1 MAQESSNV
9 LNLSPEEFKAR
20 FEAAGIEPYRA
31 GQVLKWIY
39 EKGVYDF
46 DKMTNLSFELRKKL
60 KSEFSILL
68 PEVAEKEKSH
78 DDKSTKLLLKLNDK
92 EFVETVYIPADKRAT
107 SNDEAPRRMTGRNTI
122 CLSTQVGCKFHC
134 AFCASGQSGFF
145 RNLSSGE
152 MLSQVLMARDACLP
166 VGKESPDKKI
176 SNIVFMGIGE
186 PFDNY
191 KELLKTVRTLN
202 SKEALRMGAR
212 RITISTC
219 GIVPKIEALS
229 YEGLQVELSVS
240 LHGPNDTVR
249 GAIMPVN
256 KAYPVKTLI
265 EACKKYVKKTK
276 RAITFEY
283 ILVKG
288 VNASEKEAR
297 ELAKLLSGM
306 LCKVN
311 LIPYNPIEEFP
322 HEAPSYEE
330 IVRFQKILQHSGIK
344 TTVRFSKG
352 RDIQAACGQLR
363 SVKLGGNPGPG
374 PVRMSRKERD

>member
-9 LNLSPEEFKAR
+9 LNLSPEELKSR

-31 GQVLKWIY
+31 GQVFRWIY

-68 PEVAEKEKSH
+68 PEVTEKEKSH
-78 DDKSTKLLLKLNDK
+78 DDKSTKLLLKLSDK
-92 EFVETVYIPADKRAT
+92 EFVETVYIPADKRET
-107 SNDEAPRRMTGRNTI
+107 VCVS
-122 CLSTQVGCKFHC
+122 SQVGCKFHC

-166 VGKESPDKKI
+166 VPACRSGRGKESPDKKI

-202 SKEALRMGAR
+202 SKEALEIGAR

-229 YEGLQVELSVS
+229 DEGLQVELSVS
-240 LHGPNDTVR
+240 LHGPSDTVR

-265 EACKKYVKKTK
+265 EACRKYVKKTK

-283 ILVKG
+283 ILIKG
-288 VNASEKEAR
+288 VNASEKEAH

-322 HEAPSYEE
+322 HEAPSYKE

-363 SVKLGGNPGPG
+363 SVRLGKG
-374 PVRMSRKERD
+374 